1 MRTFDACLQL
11 LLDWLSL
18 EPSSPQRTAAEGWLV
33 QALLRNDVSRI
44 MDPLLLKLLH
54 PNSARVSIRHVT
66 VRPGALA
73 EQRQQDRLSSSAEDR
88 FAEDRDQEDNI
99 YAISSVDGQVIYHV
113 TPSSRANSSS
123 NKSRYAFLQAL
134 SQISLHFFFFFYI
147 FLCFILGH

>member
-73 EQRQQDRLSSSAEDR
+73 EQRQQDRLSSAEDR

-123 NKSRYAFLQAL
+123 NKSRYVFLQAT
-134 SQISLHFFFFFYI
+134 SQIS
-147 FLCFILGH
+147 